1 MQVAHAFSFLL
12 NVQQIGNFR
21 EVDKQII
28 INIDLDCG
36 IKGILD
42 VQHILLEVVDSY
54 CFAARIYNPILTH
67 SIIFVVVEFAD
78 IIICWITGG
87 NNFNDK
93 IWCTVAPFSVQL
105 VFITYNHEVRL
116 DNGKWSI
123 IQFYI
128 KWYTL

>member
-54 CFAARIYNPILTH
+54 CFAARIYNPIFTD
-67 SIIFVVVEFAD
+67 SIIFVVVEFAN
-78 IIICWITGG
+78 IIICWVTGRY
-87 NNFNDK
+87 NFNNK
-93 IWCTVAPFSVQL
+93 IWCTVATNVKPNSYTPPRASAILESSSVEKGSL
-105 VFITYNHEVRL
+105 LSF
-116 DNGKWSI
+116 G
-123 IQFYI
+123 
-128 KWYTL
+128 